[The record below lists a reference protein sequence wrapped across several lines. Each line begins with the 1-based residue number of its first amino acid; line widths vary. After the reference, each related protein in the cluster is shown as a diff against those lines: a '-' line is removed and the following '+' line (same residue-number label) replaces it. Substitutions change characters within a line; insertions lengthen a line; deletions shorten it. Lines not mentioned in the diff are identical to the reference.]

1 VTTTKFKSIFPI
13 KKQPKSWVKTALVA
27 ALVWLPAAC
36 AVQTNRVGEV
46 VQSKAIAE
54 TQQSNRTLADVDA
67 LVNLGPRVTGTPVMD
82 KASAYLSQEYR
93 KAGYVTEVQTFT
105 YPKFEDLGSSITLNK
120 ETIEGRA
127 LNGSVAGATNAPVV
141 VVPNVGRKDDFAAVN
156 VNAAIAIVRRGEIRF
171 SEKAKNAAA
180 AGAVGL
186 VIVNNKPGNLYG
198 TLGEEVKIPV
208 LSLSSDEGNSLIQK
222 AKNSSI
228 NASLKVNTQQR
239 VVTGRNIIAHLK
251 GVTQPK
257 IILGAHYDSVSG
269 SPGANDNASG
279 TAVVLDIAR
288 RLSNTPTARQAW
300 FIAFDGE
307 EDGLQGSRA
316 FVKQAES
323 QFLSGLKAMINF
335 DMVGVNDKLGIG
347 GTSSLTA
354 FARNID
360 PQVRIFGSH
369 SGSDHAPFA
378 AKDVPVLFFYRGQ
391 DPNYHSPNDKK
402 IEPKLLDE
410 TTQAG
415 LDIVQQI
422 LKVQ

>member
-1 VTTTKFKSIFPI
+1 MQTT
-13 KKQPKSWVKTALVA
+13 LVA

-46 VQSKAIAE
+46 VQSKAVADIQE
-54 TQQSNRTLADVDA
+54 SNRTFADVQA
-67 LVNLGPRVTGTPVMD
+67 LVNLGPRVTGTAVME

-105 YPKFEDLGSSITLNK
+105 YPKFEDLGSNITINK
-120 ETIEGRA
+120 EIIEGRA
-127 LNGSVAGATNAPVV
+127 LNGSVAGNHNAPVV
-141 VVPNVGRKDDFAAVN
+141 VVPGVGQQDDFAAVN
-156 VNAAIAIVRRGEIRF
+156 VKGAIAIVRRGEIRF
-171 SEKAKNAAA
+171 SQKAKNATE

-208 LSLSSDEGNSLIQK
+208 LSLSREEGNSLIQEARK
-222 AKNSSI
+222 PSI
-228 NASLKVNTQQR
+228 NANLKVDTQQR
-239 VVTGRNIIAHLK
+239 VVTGRNIIAHLQ

-300 FIAFDGE
+300 FISFDGE

-316 FVKQAES
+316 FVKQAEP
-323 QFLSGLKAMINF
+323 QFLSGLKAMMNF
-335 DMVGVNDKLGIG
+335 DMVGINDKLGIG

-354 FARNID
+354 FARNVE
-360 PQVRIFGSH
+360 PEVQIFGSH
-369 SGSDHAPFA
+369 SGSSDHASFA
-378 AKDVPVLFFYRGQ
+378 AKNVPVLFFYRGQ
-391 DPNYHSPNDKK
+391 DPNYHSPNDKN
-402 IEPKLLDE
+402 IDPKLLNK

-415 LDIVQQI
+415 LDIIQRI